1 MPKYIYAGTDR
12 MWMSTNSQPNSG
24 TRRVVSI
31 TLRVL
36 CHRERTG
43 NLFTRG
49 RVGFGASLYAT
60 ENLARSGLDLPTIK
74 HAASYYS
81 SYVIPVATD
90 NINTNSNTK

>member
-1 MPKYIYAGTDR
+1 MPKYVYAGRDR
-12 MWMSTNSQPNSG
+12 MWISTNSQPNSG

-31 TLRVL
+31 TLRML
-36 CHRERTG
+36 CRRERTG

-49 RVGFGASLYAT
+49 RVGFGAGLYAKG
-60 ENLARSGLDLPTIK
+60 NLARSGFDPPTIK